1 MNFTKKNFI
10 ILIITAIT
18 LIFALYSVQTS
29 YSASPTDSS
38 AFMNLQDEI
47 DKLQSTVKKVSPSVV
62 LIIAYDDTGEE
73 TGKRSGF
80 FINTHGEILT
90 NAAFLKDAYSAEV
103 LTKSNSYS
111 NVNILKQDEILDLT
125 LIKVS
130 TNNET
135 QIKIDFDY
143 KITPGEK
150 VIAVGKSTSL
160 KDTVS
165 EGLVKSS
172 SDEGADFDHI
182 VINKTMPL
190 TYFVESKD
198 GPVINFDGKVIGVT
212 TDEVSDHPIFGSS
225 AISFDDKKIN
235 AISIHSIKQ
244 FLSAQNKI
252 NELPNA
258 QSKIWSSWLKKQLTT
273 AFIVLYGI
281 GFPKMMAIVLGIIV
295 FISLIQWLYLK
306 LAKSLKK

>member
-1 MNFTKKNFI
+1 MNLTKRI
-10 ILIITAIT
+10 YPILITATIVVC
-18 LIFALYSVQTS
+18 LLFPVHYS
-29 YSASPTDSS
+29 YSASPADSS
-38 AFMNLQDEI
+38 AFMDLQTEI

-73 TGKRSGF
+73 AGRRSGF
-80 FINTHGEILT
+80 FINAQGEILT

-111 NVNILKQDEILDLT
+111 NVNILKQDETLDLT
-125 LIKVS
+125 LIKVNA
-130 TNNET
+130 NNE
-135 QIKIDFDY
+135 IPIEIDFDY
-143 KITPGEK
+143 TMTPGEK

-165 EGLVKSS
+165 EGLVKSITA
-172 SDEGADFDHI
+172 EGADFDHI
-182 VINKTMPL
+182 IIHKTMPL
-190 TYFVESKD
+190 TYFVESED
-198 GPVINFDGKVIGVT
+198 GPVINFAGKVIGVT

-244 FLSAQNKI
+244 FLSTQNEVE
-252 NELPNA
+252 ELPDA

-295 FISLIQWLYLK
+295 IISLIQWLYLK
-306 LAKSLKK
+306 LTKSLGR